1 VSTKISSVNKRIY
14 NIVILF
20 PVIRDKNHLVIRSPR
35 NKISPE
41 TLSIVKVSKVKSM
54 AYATFSARLKSFKNW
69 PKSLAQKPTILA
81 EAGFYYTGV
90 GDRVCCFYCGL
101 GLKDWQEKDDPWKE
115 HVVWNTTC
123 NFTLMVKGNQIV
135 QKMQTKE

>member
-1 VSTKISSVNKRIY
+1 M
-14 NIVILF
+14 
-20 PVIRDKNHLVIRSPR
+20 IRSSR
-35 NKISPE
+35 NKISAE

-54 AYATFSARLKSFKNW
+54 SFATISARLKSFKSW
-69 PKSLAQKPTILA
+69 PKSLPQKPKSLA

-101 GLKDWQEKDDPWKE
+101 GLKDWQENDTPWKE
-115 HVVWNTTC
+115 HVVWNTEC
-123 NFTLMVKGNQIV
+123 NFTLMVKGTQFV